1 MDETLEV
8 NVQAVKKMMDE
19 GEKFLLLDV
28 RQPQEH
34 AHVSIE
40 GSKLIPLKEL
50 GQRID
55 EISAYQ
61 DQPIVVHC
69 HHGGRSM
76 QATLFL
82 RQQGFTDVK
91 NMAGG
96 IDAWSLQID
105 PTKPRY

>member
-1 MDETLEV
+1 MDPALEV
-8 NVQAVKKMMDE
+8 NVGEVKQMIDN
-19 GEKFLLLDV
+19 GHKFLLLDV
-28 RQPQEH
+28 RQPDEY
-34 AHVSIE
+34 AHVNIE

-50 GQRID
+50 GQRIG
-55 EISAYQ
+55 ELSGYE
-61 DQPIVVHC
+61 DQSIIVHC

-96 IDAWSLQID
+96 IDAWSIQID
-105 PTKPRY
+105 PSKPRY